1 MDLSRIAAMRDVLAA
16 TGWVD
21 RTRRFGR
28 SLRGA
33 GHRPGGLLV
42 VGTPAEEPWHL
53 TAHLDEEARYS
64 GLEELTPT
72 LVRWQPPPGAPAHL
86 AVGLDRLEQAG
97 RGETVF
103 VVAPDAAP
111 DALLERVSDARHDG
125 ATVLALEAGDT
136 ELRDLA
142 HDALTVPV
150 DPVGA
155 DQEPEEGEETALARR
170 SAGGLIVPAGA
181 GELLPVVSFDLVT
194 HLVSVAAGEP
204 DAVRRA
210 GMRTR
215 LARMLDSLSGT
226 RRD

>member
-53 TAHLDEEARYS
+53 TAHLDEEARWS
-64 GLEELTPT
+64 GLDQLTPT

-97 RGETVF
+97 RGETLF

-111 DALLERVSDARHDG
+111 DALLERVSDAKHDG
-125 ATVLALEAGDT
+125 ATVLALEAGDA
-136 ELRDLA
+136 ELRGLA
-142 HDALTVPV
+142 HDALTVPSLEATPGV
-150 DPVGA
+150 DA
-155 DQEPEEGEETALARR
+155 SDA
-170 SAGGLIVPAGA
+170 SGLVVPAGA

-204 DAVRRA
+204 DAVRRQ
-210 GMRTR
+210 GMRIR
-215 LARMLDSLSGT
+215 LARMLDSLSGSE
-226 RRD
+226 RD

>member
-1 MDLSRIAAMRDVLAA
+1 MDLSRIAAMRELLAA

-21 RTRRFGR
+21 RTVRFGR

-42 VGTPAEEPWHL
+42 VGTPSEEPWHL
-53 TAHLDEEARYS
+53 TAHLDEEARWS
-64 GLEELTPT
+64 GIRELTPT

-111 DALLERVSDARHDG
+111 AELLERVHDARQDG
-125 ATVLALEAGDT
+125 ATVLALDSGDE
-136 ELRDLA
+136 ELEGLA
-142 HDALTVPV
+142 HEALTVP
-150 DPVGA
+150 A
-155 DQEPEEGEETALARR
+155 DWPGDLPADVERMP
-170 SAGGLIVPAGA
+170 GGLVVPSSA
-181 GELLPVVSFDLVT
+181 GELLPAVSFDLVS

-204 DAVRRA
+204 EPPPRRSA
-210 GMRTR
+210 RRR
-215 LARMLDSLSGT
+215 LARVLDLLSGPPPD
-226 RRD
+226 RS

>member
-1 MDLSRIAAMRDVLAA
+1 VDLSRIAAMREVLAA

-21 RTRRFGR
+21 RTRSFGR

-53 TAHLDEEARYS
+53 TAHLDEEARWS
-64 GLEELTPT
+64 GLDQLTPT

-103 VVAPDAAP
+103 VVAPDAAGE
-111 DALLERVSDARHDG
+111 ALLERVSDAKHDG

-142 HDALTVPV
+142 HDALTVPAW
-150 DPVGA
+150 D
-155 DQEPEEGEETALARR
+155 DT
-170 SAGGLIVPAGA
+170 SAVAPSDGGLIVPTGA

-204 DAVRRA
+204 DAVRRE

-215 LARMLDSLSGT
+215 LARMLDALSGSQ
-226 RRD
+226 RD